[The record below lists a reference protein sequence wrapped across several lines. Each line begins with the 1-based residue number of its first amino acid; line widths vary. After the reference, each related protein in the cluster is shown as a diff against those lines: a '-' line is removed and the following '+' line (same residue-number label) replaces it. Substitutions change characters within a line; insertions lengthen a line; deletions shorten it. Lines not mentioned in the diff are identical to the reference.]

1 LIISDRIS
9 MIGEKILHYPPK
21 ADLFRRR
28 MSLWVKPLAEKIL
41 EKLGEGRLVRRNPT
55 KKLRSHL

>member
-1 LIISDRIS
+1 